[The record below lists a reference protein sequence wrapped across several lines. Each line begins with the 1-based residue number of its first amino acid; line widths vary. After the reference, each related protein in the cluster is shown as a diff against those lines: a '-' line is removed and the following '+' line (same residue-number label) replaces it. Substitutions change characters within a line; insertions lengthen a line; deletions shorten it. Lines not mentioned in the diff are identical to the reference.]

1 MKISES
7 WLREWVNPELT
18 TQEIA
23 DQITMAGLEVDA
35 IENLA
40 GQFSGVVVA
49 EIISVEQHPDADK
62 LRVCQVA
69 GLGDELTQVVCGA
82 PNANVGLKVP
92 FATVGAVLPE
102 NLNHKKIEIKKAKL
116 RGVESFGMLCGQT
129 ELQLGDDDSGLWEL
143 PIDAPVG
150 TELNDYLGLN
160 DSVIDIDLTPNRS
173 DCLSLKGI
181 ARDVGVL
188 NRLAVNQPAITPVAA
203 TIDDVFPVELNAVD
217 MCPRYVGR
225 IIRGIDLSKPTPLW
239 MQERLRR
246 AGLNSKDIVV
256 DTTNY
261 VLLELGQPMHAFD
274 FDKLSGS
281 IDVRKAKAG
290 EKLGLLNG
298 QEVTLKDD
306 TLVIAD
312 KASTLAIAGVMGG
325 NDSAVSASTTNVFL
339 ESAFFAPVAIAGR
352 ARAYGLH
359 TDSSHRFERGVDYQ
373 LQEQAIERATQL
385 IIDVAGGEVGPV
397 SVTEAQHDLLS
408 ARSVKLRRSRIKS
421 GLGFEMADEEVL
433 DILQRLGLA
442 LESSD
447 NEGWVFGIPSY
458 RFDMTI
464 EADLLE
470 ELARIYGYNRLP
482 TTSLLMEINLPEK
495 TESTQPLRVIQQQL
509 LARDYQEAICYSFVD
524 PELQQLFSP
533 ELSPAALQNPIS
545 ADMAVMRTSLWPG
558 LVQALKHN
566 INRQQSRVRL
576 FETGLRFMPNSEQGG
591 VAGLQQQPVLAGLIY
606 GSRDHESWSSNTDKV
621 DFYDIKGDIESLFT
635 MSGQAAKFTMTAVDH
650 PALHPGQAASISYK
664 GHVIGMVGAMH
675 PQLQKKL
682 DISQP
687 VYLFEI
693 MQDAIMEVSLPSFTP
708 LSRFPEVRR
717 DLAVIVDQEV
727 TVADLQSKALEVTDE
742 TLIKLKV
749 FDVYIGK
756 GIDSHR
762 KSVALGLTFQHLS
775 RTLTDC
781 EINTS
786 VDKVVDALKVTFNA
800 ELR

>member
-7 WLREWVNPELT
+7 WLREWVSPALT
-18 TQEIA
+18 TQEMA

-35 IENLA
+35 IEDLS
-40 GQFSGVVVA
+40 GQLSGVVVA
-49 EIISVEQHPDADK
+49 EIMSAEQHPDADK
-62 LRVCQVA
+62 LRVCQVS
-69 GLGDELTQVVCGA
+69 GVGEELTQVVCGA
-82 PNANVGLKVP
+82 ANARVGIKVP

-102 NLNHKKIEIKKAKL
+102 NFSIKKAKL

-129 ELQLGDDDSGLWEL
+129 ELQLGDDDAGLWEL
-143 PIDAPVG
+143 PADAPIG
-150 TELNDYLGLN
+150 KDLNDYLGLN

-173 DCLSLKGI
+173 DCLSVKGI
-181 ARDVGVL
+181 ARDIGVL
-188 NRLAVNQPAITPVAA
+188 NRLAVNEPTITPVVS
-203 TIDDVFPVELNAVD
+203 TIDDTFFVSLHAVD

-225 IIRGIDLSKPTPLW
+225 IIRGIDLTQPTPLW
-239 MQERLRR
+239 MRERLRR

-256 DTTNY
+256 DVTNY
-261 VLLELGQPMHAFD
+261 VLLEQGQPMHAFD

-281 IDVRKAKAG
+281 ISVRKAVDG
-290 EKLGLLNG
+290 EKIALLNG
-298 QEVTLKDD
+298 QEATLHDD

-312 KASTLAIAGVMGG
+312 DASVLAIAGIMGG
-325 NDSAVSASTTNVFL
+325 SGSAVSASTTNIFL
-339 ESAFFAPVAIAGR
+339 ESAFFAPIAIAGR

-385 IIDVAGGEVGPV
+385 IVDVAGGEVGPV
-397 SVTEAQHDLLS
+397 SVTAADHHLLS
-408 ARSVKLRRSRIKS
+408 PKTVKLRRARIKA
-421 GLGFEMADEEVL
+421 GLGFDMSDDEVL
-433 DILQRLGLA
+433 DILQRLGLTLKGTDDA
-442 LESSD
+442 
-447 NEGWVFGIPSY
+447 GWLLGIPSY
-458 RFDMTI
+458 RFDITI
-464 EADLLE
+464 EEDLLE

-495 TESTQPLRVIQQQL
+495 PESIQPLRVIQQQL
-509 LARDYQEAICYSFVD
+509 LARDYQEAVCYSFVD
-524 PELQQLFSP
+524 PEWQQWFSP
-533 ELSPAALQNPIS
+533 GLSPAKLQNPIS

-576 FETGLRFMPNSEQGG
+576 FETGLRFVPGNGEGS

-606 GSRDHESWSSNTDKV
+606 GNRDDESWSSSTDKV
-621 DFYDIKGDIESLFT
+621 DFYDIKGDLESLFA
-635 MSGQAAKFTMTAVDH
+635 MSGQAEAYTVTAAEH
-650 PALHPGQAASISYK
+650 PALHPGQMASVTYNGK
-664 GHVIGMVGAMH
+664 VVGTVGALH
-675 PQLQKKL
+675 PQLQKQL
-682 DISQP
+682 DIPQS

-693 MQDAIMEVSLPSFTP
+693 EQYAITDAALPKFTS

-717 DLAVIVDQEV
+717 DLAVIVNQDIPVSDIQSAV
-727 TVADLQSKALEVTDE
+727 SKVAGEALTN
-742 TLIKLKV
+742 LKI

-775 RTLTDC
+775 RTLTDR
-781 EINTS
+781 EINEF
-786 VDKVVDALKVTFNA
+786 VDIVVESLKERFNA

>member
-7 WLREWVNPELT
+7 WLREWVSPALT

-35 IENLA
+35 IENLS
-40 GQFSGVVVA
+40 GQLSGVVVA
-49 EIISVEQHPDADK
+49 EIMVAEQHPDADK
-62 LRVCQVA
+62 LRVCQVST
-69 GLGDELTQVVCGA
+69 GSGELTQVVCGA

-102 NLNHKKIEIKKAKL
+102 NFKIKKAKL

-129 ELQLGDDDSGLWEL
+129 ELQLGEDDAGLWEL
-143 PIDAPVG
+143 PEDAPAG
-150 TELNDYLGLN
+150 QDLNDYLQLN

-188 NRLAVNQPAITPVAA
+188 NRLEVTEPVIQPVAA
-203 TIDDVFPVELNAVD
+203 TIDDVFPVSLQATD

-225 IIRGIDLSKPTPLW
+225 IIKGIDLTKPTPLW

-256 DTTNY
+256 DVTNY

-274 FDKLSGS
+274 ADKLSGS
-281 IDVRKAKAG
+281 IIVRKANKG
-290 EKLGLLNG
+290 ETLALLNG
-298 QEVTLKDD
+298 QEATLDDD

-312 KASTLAIAGVMGG
+312 DNSALAIAGVMGG
-325 NDSAVSASTTNVFL
+325 NDSAVSASTQNILL

-359 TDSSHRFERGVDYQ
+359 TDSSHRFERGVDFQ

-385 IIDVAGGEVGPV
+385 IVDVAGGDVGPV
-397 SVTEAQHDLLS
+397 SVTEVEHPLLS
-408 ARSVKLRRSRIKS
+408 SKTVMLRRARIKS
-421 GLGFEMADEEVL
+421 GLGFDMADEDVV
-433 DILQRLGLA
+433 DILQRLGLE
-442 LESSD
+442 LIDSHED
-447 NEGWVFGIPSY
+447 GWSLAIPSY
-458 RFDMTI
+458 RFDISI
-464 EADLLE
+464 EEDLLE
-470 ELARIYGYNRLP
+470 ELARVYGYNRLP

-495 TESTQPLRVIQQQL
+495 TETVQPLRAIQQQL
-509 LARDYQEAICYSFVD
+509 LARDYQEAVCYSFVD
-524 PELQQLFSP
+524 PEWQQWFSP

-566 INRQQSRVRL
+566 LNRQQSRVRL
-576 FETGLRFMPNSEQGG
+576 FETGLRFIPSHEEGN
-591 VAGLQQQPVLAGLIY
+591 VAGLQQQPVVAGLIY
-606 GSRDHESWSSNTDKV
+606 GRREAESWSASADNV
-621 DFYDIKGDIESLFT
+621 DFYDSKGDIESLLA
-635 MSGQAAKFTMTAVDH
+635 MSGQADAFTVTASTH
-650 PALHPGQAASISYK
+650 PALHPGQTASVAHK
-664 GHVIGMVGAMH
+664 GREVGIVGALH
-675 PQLQKKL
+675 PQLQKQL
-682 DISQP
+682 DLSQP

-693 MQDAIMEVSLPSFTP
+693 EQQALTTSALPEFSP

-717 DLAVIVDQEV
+717 DLAVIVDQDIPVSEIQHIV
-727 TVADLQSKALEVTDE
+727 LELSED
-742 TLIKLKV
+742 TLKNLKV

-781 EINTS
+781 EINES
-786 VDKVVDALKVTFNA
+786 VDRVVEALNVRVNA